1 MATKPR
7 VGGRN
12 WRKAFKAAEDAVA
25 AAEAADIQALR
36 SGSIDLV
43 TYIQALGVI
52 LGEIRDWRLLMAELR
67 EIAANDPVLNDP
79 ALIESD

>member
-1 MATKPR
+1 MATKAR

-12 WRKAFKAAEDAVA
+12 WREALKAAESAVA

-52 LGEIRDWRLLMAELR
+52 LGEIRDWRLAMAELR
-67 EIAANDPVLNDP
+67 EIAANDPSLV
-79 ALIESD
+79 ESD